1 MARPLRLQFPGAT
14 YHVFSRG
21 NNRSRIYRTDYDRR
35 KFIDLLGRLREKF
48 AIKIYAYCLMPNH
61 FHLLLETPLPNLSK
75 AVQYLNSTYTAFF
88 NYTHGCSGHLFQGRF
103 KSILVDKECYLLEL
117 TRYIHLNPVA
127 NGFTRSPGR
136 YRWSSYRSYLR
147 LEGKPI
153 WLETEGVLNS
163 FASNQKKAIKGYR
176 EFIED
181 QMQEKLKDN
190 PLTDVWYQCV
200 LGSSRFIESIKERI
214 RDPGPEVSHA
224 KSLQAYD
231 PDRLIKL
238 IRQSRSTKVSETQLL
253 IYFLRK
259 YTDLTLREINER
271 FGGGHY
277 SRVSQAAKRFEEK
290 LKKNSAL
297 KNLVGKLEKDMS
309 NVKV

>member
-21 NNRSRIYRTDYDRR
+21 NNRSTIYLTDRDRLR
-35 KFIDLLGRLREKF
+35 FIDLLGRLKEKF
-48 AIKIYAYCLMPNH
+48 AVKIYAYCLMPNH
-61 FHLLLETPLPNLSK
+61 FHLLLETPLANLSK

-88 NYTHGCSGHLFQGRF
+88 NHTHGCTGHVFQGRF
-103 KSILVDKECYLLEL
+103 KSLLVEKDSYLLEL

-127 NGFTRSPGR
+127 DEIAKFPGK

-147 LEGKPI
+147 LEQKQD
-153 WLETEGVLNS
+153 WLVTEEVLNRFS
-163 FASNQKKAIKGYR
+163 STHKTAIQGYR
-176 EFIED
+176 DFVED
-181 QMQEKLKDN
+181 GLPEKLADN
-190 PLTDVWYQCV
+190 PLSDVWHQCV
-200 LGSSRFIESIKERI
+200 LGTDRFIESIKLGI
-214 RDPGPEVSHA
+214 HDPGPEVSRR

-231 PDRLIKL
+231 ADRLIGL
-238 IRQSRSTKVSETQLL
+238 IRQRRLARVSKTQLL
-253 IYFLRK
+253 IYFLRR
-259 YTDLTLREINER
+259 YTDLTLREINDR

-290 LKKNSAL
+290 LKKSSAL
-297 KNLVGKLEKDMS
+297 RSLVGKLEKDLS